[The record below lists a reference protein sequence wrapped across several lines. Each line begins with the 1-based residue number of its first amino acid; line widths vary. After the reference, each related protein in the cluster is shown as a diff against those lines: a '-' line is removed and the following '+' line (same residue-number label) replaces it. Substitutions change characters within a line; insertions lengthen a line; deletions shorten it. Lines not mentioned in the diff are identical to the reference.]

1 MKTRTILF
9 ALALLVSA
17 GSAHAQ
23 DRTLERIQNLIA
35 TGRLT
40 EARNTL
46 MQWERDNA
54 KPNSPA
60 TSDDRARALYLTGA
74 LSTDANAAED
84 AFIGVVL
91 SYPSSPVAPEAL
103 LRLGQGLYTAGEME
117 RAIMYLDRLRSDY
130 PRSPQRE
137 TGLLWLTRAQLASGD
152 AALACGTARES
163 LFGTTN
169 ENVRTLIELER
180 DRACTE
186 SGGIATNPPRPR
198 DLRGRNDARTR
209 DAQPAADPA
218 RVPGNDPARAGANA
232 PRGNAT
238 ASAAAASGADSAA
251 ASRAAGARQD
261 TAASISPA
269 RRAHPLPDLGIAVDE
284 NVRDTVPARQPPR
297 TEPAAGERPPLSD
310 TRPAANETRTVI
322 EIRTGNETRTASEA
336 RAGGNQA
343 ATPTQTAEPPR
354 TQPAAANAPE
364 YAVQTAAFSERR
376 PAETIVAELRAK
388 GFEARIVQV
397 PGSPY
402 YRVRYGAFTT
412 SRDAAAAALRIRD
425 AGFATLI
432 VNDVR
437 LEQRL

>member
-1 MKTRTILF
+1 MRTRTILF
-9 ALALLVSA
+9 ALALLASA
-17 GSAHAQ
+17 TAAHAQ
-23 DRTLERIQNLIA
+23 DRTLERVQNLIA

-46 MQWERDNA
+46 MQWERENA
-54 KPNSPA
+54 SPESTA
-60 TSDDRARALYLTGA
+60 TSDDRARALYLAGA

-103 LRLGQGLYTAGEME
+103 LRLGQGLYTAGSMD
-117 RAIMYLDRLRSDY
+117 RAIMYLERLRSDY

-180 DRACTE
+180 DRACAQ
-186 SGGIATNPPRPR
+186 SGGIATRPPG
-198 DLRGRNDARTR
+198 DRNDTRAGDDARIR
-209 DAQPAADPA
+209 DAAPPASDPA
-218 RVPGNDPARAGANA
+218 RTAAPPRTDTVP
-232 PRGNAT
+232 
-238 ASAAAASGADSAA
+238 AASSNVAATTPAGVQPDSAA
-251 ASRAAGARQD
+251 RVQRDSVVD
-261 TAASISPA
+261 TAPV
-269 RRAHPLPDLGIAVDE
+269 RRAGPLPDLGIAVDDNLRE
-284 NVRDTVPARQPPR
+284 PPPSQQPRQPP
-297 TEPAAGERPPLSD
+297 ASNDRPPVSD
-310 TRPAANETRTVI
+310 TRPANEPRAGAQ
-322 EIRTGNETRTASEA
+322 ERAAGENRSADGNRTA
-336 RAGGNQA
+336 NN
-343 ATPTQTAEPPR
+343 
-354 TQPAAANAPE
+354 PAAAPARTAETPRSDAAVADVPE

-376 PAETIVAELRAK
+376 PAETIAAELRAK
-388 GFEARIVQV
+388 GFDARIVQV

-402 YRVRYGAFTT
+402 YRVRYGAFAT
-412 SRDAAAAALRIRD
+412 SRDAAAAALAIRD

>member
-1 MKTRTILF
+1 MRTRTILF
-9 ALALLVSA
+9 ALALLASA
-17 GSAHAQ
+17 TAAHAQ
-23 DRTLERIQNLIA
+23 DRTLERVQNLIA

-46 MQWERDNA
+46 MQWERENA
-54 KPNSPA
+54 SPESTA
-60 TSDDRARALYLTGA
+60 TSDDRARALYLAGA
-74 LSTDANAAED
+74 LSTDANDAED

-103 LRLGQGLYTAGEME
+103 LRLGQGLYTAGSMD
-117 RAIMYLDRLRSDY
+117 RAIMYLERLRSDY

-180 DRACTE
+180 DRACAQ
-186 SGGIATNPPRPR
+186 SGGIATRPPR
-198 DLRGRNDARTR
+198 DRNDTRAGDDARIR
-209 DAQPAADPA
+209 DAARPASDPA
-218 RVPGNDPARAGANA
+218 RTATPPRTDTVPAPTSSNVA
-232 PRGNAT
+232 PRIP
-238 ASAAAASGADSAA
+238 AAGVRPDSAA
-251 ASRAAGARQD
+251 RVQQD
-261 TAASISPA
+261 STVDTPPV
-269 RRAHPLPDLGIAVDE
+269 RRAGPLPDLGIAVDDNLRE
-284 NVRDTVPARQPPR
+284 PPPSQQPRQPPVSND
-297 TEPAAGERPPLSD
+297 RPPVSD
-310 TRPAANETRTVI
+310 TRPANEPRAATLDRAAG
-322 EIRTGNETRTASEA
+322 ENRSADGNRTANNPAAPPA
-336 RAGGNQA
+336 RA
-343 ATPTQTAEPPR
+343 AEPSPSD
-354 TQPAAANAPE
+354 AAVADVPE

-376 PAETIVAELRAK
+376 PAETIAAELRAK
-388 GFEARIVQV
+388 GFDARIVQV

-402 YRVRYGAFTT
+402 YRVRYGAFAT
-412 SRDAAAAALRIRD
+412 SRDAAAAALAIRD